1 MKYEIFIRNT
11 QFCAQLYIVLF
22 SIDDVQFKGK
32 CLLKKMKLAKENK
45 NPRVALT
52 FYGETYRIRTI
63 FHDQD
68 LEERVLS
75 FYDNMDTFYTNR
87 DMGFPDNDKL
97 ECAVNRVLALIEQL
111 VHSPNSSQGSPK
123 RRVSPCTAEQSNEI
137 PDFELGTQDEHS
149 PGVRA
154 IEHDFGSTNSVD
166 SIAEKKNDPW
176 QPVIVQESSSN
187 NNNNNNKRNV
197 DYKHERK
204 RSSTHGSNKK
214 KSKSKKKNVD
224 KTNDERHEDSSGLP
238 LVIDKHREWKHIFAL
253 LTRNGWKWRNGGIAY
268 DKILIKP
275 GHDFKEGK
283 NGVDFFPTGK
293 IGVDFFPT
301 DLWGHG
307 DEIKDYMHK
316 NYGWVGPQASSDES
330 ESDVTKDQ
338 NHNENVSC
346 DESYDDQ
353 LVDDNSEHD
362 DEDDT
367 FEYVEED
374 DTNSHDN
381 TSWSQCWK
389 QMQTAGWT
397 MVPDRKKE
405 RMYLR
410 PGIKSI
416 SGVYGKDFFNLSDV
430 QEYARGNFGWKGG
443 DKADTDAHLSSENSV
458 EKSLK
463 GRSSKGRRTMKKNK
477 KKKVK
482 SGDAESKANS
492 NPKKRTK
499 IQAKGTNSKRQKKG
513 KGSMVY
519 ENEVTW
525 RRLKNEYGWTCKP
538 AGKYCNLHDWY
549 YIRPGVTPSSK
560 SAKIGEHYFLTERD
574 AVNYASEHMKILSN
588 SVSDNQSSVPPS
600 ATNTQSNRDET
611 YSGDGSDE
619 EKGKGSM
626 VYENEVT
633 WRRLKNEYGW
643 TCKPAG
649 KYCNLHDWYYIR
661 PGVTPSSKSAKIGEH
676 YFLTER
682 DAVNYA
688 SEHMKI
694 LSNSESNFSDNQSSV
709 PPSAPNT
716 QSNRDE
722 TYSGDG
728 SDEETFEPFTLKDF
742 DDSWWHYEKIPK
754 FYHVWPTIRD
764 KLNVKHNGDSY
775 LLPDGTR
782 CNSVEE
788 MQLYFCQNGLPP
800 TPPGVSLNDNELK
813 LLTRFASL
821 AHMPKRVGNFR
832 LSQNNC
838 IAILSGL
845 PGGSSFDDDNAWKV
859 LKEIFGARFEN
870 NSYFVDCI
878 PNGEK
883 NYTSI
888 KHIRQSIRS
897 HGITLPSWAEPESVK
912 HQVALLLWSSV
923 LPIPVQENN
932 EKLDSS
938 KTAEENVETEDMDTD
953 KQSGGKTGNV
963 CNQEVSKAA
972 RCSDKD
978 NNNCDDSLYKPK
990 TKKRNLELIDAT
1002 KEINNN
1008 NFSISQDGSGTNKAD
1023 AVVQSVEFKAKSCN
1037 SERSQNFDSDS
1048 FTKLKAFE
1056 DNSEKN
1062 DCSMQVERK
1071 VQADEDAKFDD
1082 DEDENMLSDRTDSA
1096 PLPATNGDGEL
1107 NAKGCTNRQPC
1118 HETDEQIFDDDVD
1131 DNHCDEDEFNNDY
1144 HAPLTQEH
1152 PRDDNLNCSFAYED
1166 YKSPRKNME
1175 DDAQSIDISTLW
1187 DNSNMDINTSP
1198 QHVPYHST
1206 QLNDFL
1212 NSYHPPHDESYDD
1225 ETHSNPRKVLFREDL
1240 N

>member
-1 MKYEIFIRNT
+1 MKTGRTHTSAAGVSSTNDTLDEPPMSTSHLELKLGEKVSIAENLRWIKMPQNSDHKNEIQWWPGVIYDSFMELI
-11 QFCAQLYIVLF
+11 QDV
-22 SIDDVQFKGK
+22 DDVQFKGK

-63 FHDQD
+63 FRDQD

-87 DMGFPDNDKL
+87 DMDFPDNDKL
-97 ECAVNRVLALIEQL
+97 EYAVNRVLALIEQL

-137 PDFELGTQDEHS
+137 PDFELGTQDGHS

-154 IEHDFGSTNSVD
+154 IEHDFGSTNSVE
-166 SIAEKKNDPW
+166 SISEKESDAW

-224 KTNDERHEDSSGLP
+224 KTNDERHEDSSSLP

-338 NHNENVSC
+338 NNGENMSC
-346 DESYDDQ
+346 DDDE

-362 DEDDT
+362 SDDDT

-389 QMQTAGWT
+389 RMQTVGWT
-397 MVPDRKKE
+397 MVPGRKKKQ
-405 RMYLR
+405 MYLR

-430 QEYARGNFGWKGG
+430 QEYARDNFGWKGG
-443 DKADTDAHLSSENSV
+443 DKADTNAHLSSENRV
-458 EKSLK
+458 KKSLE

-482 SGDAESKANS
+482 SGDAESEANS
-492 NPKKRTK
+492 NPKKRTRRQEK
-499 IQAKGTNSKRQKKG
+499 HHLQGTNSKRQKKG

-574 AVNYASEHMKILSN
+574 AVNYALEHMKI
-588 SVSDNQSSVPPS
+588 P
-600 ATNTQSNRDET
+600 
-611 YSGDGSDE
+611 
-619 EKGKGSM
+619 
-626 VYENEVT
+626 
-633 WRRLKNEYGW
+633 
-643 TCKPAG
+643 
-649 KYCNLHDWYYIR
+649 
-661 PGVTPSSKSAKIGEH
+661 
-676 YFLTER
+676 
-682 DAVNYA
+682 
-688 SEHMKI
+688 
-694 LSNSESNFSDNQSSV
+694 SNSESNFSDNQSSV

-742 DDSWWHYEKIPK
+742 DDCWWHYEKIPK
-754 FYHVWPTIRD
+754 FSHVWPTIRD

-782 CNSVEE
+782 CNSVEV

-821 AHMPKRVGNFR
+821 AHMPKRVGNSR

-845 PGGSSFDDDNAWKV
+845 PGGSSFDDDNAWRV

-897 HGITLPSWAEPESVK
+897 HGITLPSWAEPETVEY
-912 HQVALLLWSSV
+912 QVTLLLWSSV
-923 LPIPVQENN
+923 LPIPVQEDN
-932 EKLDSS
+932 EKLDLS
-938 KTAEENVETEDMDTD
+938 KTAEENVETEDMDTEED
-953 KQSGGKTGNV
+953 EQSGGKTDNV

-978 NNNCDDSLYKPK
+978 NDNCDDSLYKPK
-990 TKKRNLELIDAT
+990 TKKRNWELIDAT

-1008 NFSISQDGSGTNKAD
+1008 NSSISQDGSGTNKAD
-1023 AVVQSVEFKAKSCN
+1023 AVVESVELKAKSFD

-1048 FTKLKAFE
+1048 FTKLKVLE
-1056 DNSEKN
+1056 DGSQKKDVSQKN

-1071 VQADEDAKFDD
+1071 VQADEDAKVDD
-1082 DEDENMLSDRTDSA
+1082 DEDEKMLSDRADSA
-1096 PLPATNGDGEL
+1096 PLPTTNDGGEL

-1118 HETDEQIFDDDVD
+1118 HESDEQIFDGGVD
-1131 DNHCDEDEFNNDY
+1131 DNHCDEDGFNNDY

-1152 PRDDNLNCSFAYED
+1152 PRDDNLNRSFAYED
-1166 YKSPRKNME
+1166 YNSPRKNME
-1175 DDAQSIDISTLW
+1175 DDAQSIDISTLL
-1187 DNSNMDINTSP
+1187 DTSNMDIYTSP
-1198 QHVPYHST
+1198 RHVPYHST

-1212 NSYHPPHDESYDD
+1212 NSYHPPHDDSNED